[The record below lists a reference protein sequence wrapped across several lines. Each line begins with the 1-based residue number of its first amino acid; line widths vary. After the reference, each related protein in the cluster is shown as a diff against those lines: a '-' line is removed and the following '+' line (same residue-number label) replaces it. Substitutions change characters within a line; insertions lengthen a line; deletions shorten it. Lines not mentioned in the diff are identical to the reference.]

1 MEQSPDHSHRLLTVA
16 EVQACLGL
24 SRSTIWRR
32 RQEQLFPLPCDIGNG
47 RIRFRSDEI
56 EAYIAKLPRVQFGS
70 EDRQVNE
77 GRLH

>member
-1 MEQSPDHSHRLLTVA
+1 MEHTPDHSHRMLTVA

-32 RQEQLFPLPCDIGNG
+32 RQEKRFPLPCDIGNG

-56 EAYIAKLPRVQFGS
+56 EAYVTELPRVQFGT
-70 EDRQVNE
+70 EGRPATE
-77 GRLH
+77 GRLF